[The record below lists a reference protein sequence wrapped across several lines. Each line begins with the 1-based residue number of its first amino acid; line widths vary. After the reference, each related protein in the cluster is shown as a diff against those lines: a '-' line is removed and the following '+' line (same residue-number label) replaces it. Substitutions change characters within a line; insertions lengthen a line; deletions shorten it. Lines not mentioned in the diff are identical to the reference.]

1 MAYGDFKDLPRKTA
15 SGKVLCDTAFSIA
28 KNPKYIKEFLPL
40 RFINF
45 LIKSLLLK
53 VMHLNLLLIKMKN

>member
-1 MAYGDFKDLPRKTA
+1 MAYGDFKDLQRKTA
-15 SGKVLCDTAFSIA
+15 SGKVLCDTAFNIA
-28 KNPKYIKEFLPL
+28 KNPKYIKEALPL

-53 VMHLNLLLIKMKN
+53 VIHLNLLLIKMKK